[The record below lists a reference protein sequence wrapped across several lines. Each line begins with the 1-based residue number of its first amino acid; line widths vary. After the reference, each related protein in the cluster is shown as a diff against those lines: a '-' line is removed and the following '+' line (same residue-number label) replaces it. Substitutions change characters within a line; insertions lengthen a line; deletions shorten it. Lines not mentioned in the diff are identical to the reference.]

1 MQKNFKQGS
10 NRETKFSD
18 TSNQAKRQ
26 ASLKELLIAHCQ
38 ICKERNIPL
47 SELMDNLGSKG
58 FGLLL
63 VFLSLPSAL
72 PIPAPGYSSPFGIA
86 IALIALQLLLGR
98 TSLKLPKSLE
108 KIEFKSGITQKI
120 LISAI
125 HFLDKIETFIKP
137 RWPQMQNK
145 TVEILIALTLIL
157 MATLMI
163 LPIPMTNTLPAMIIF
178 LMAVSLSENDGL
190 LTLLSLG
197 LSSIVLAFYLCVLYL
212 IIDRGPEAL
221 KTLINYF

>member
-1 MQKNFKQGS
+1 MQKNFQQGS
-10 NRETKFSD
+10 NRESKFSD
-18 TSNQAKRQ
+18 PSNQAKRQ

-38 ICKERNIPL
+38 ICKERSIPL

-86 IALIALQLLLGR
+86 IALISLQLLLGR

-120 LISAI
+120 LMSAI

>member
-1 MQKNFKQGS
+1 MQNNLEPERNNASHFSIKRDQTDK
-10 NRETKFSD
+10 ET
-18 TSNQAKRQ
+18 
-26 ASLKELLIAHCQ
+26 SLKELLMAHCE
-38 ICKERNIPL
+38 ICNTRNIPL
-47 SELMDNLGSKG
+47 SELMNNLGSKG
-58 FGLLL
+58 FGILL

-72 PIPAPGYSSPFGIA
+72 PIPAPGYSTPFGIA
-86 IALIALQLLLGR
+86 IALIALQLILGR
-98 TSLKLPKSLE
+98 STLKLPKSLE

-120 LISAI
+120 LMSAI
-125 HFLDKIETFIKP
+125 HFLDKTETFIKP

-145 TVEILIALTLIL
+145 TVEILTALTLIL

>member
-1 MQKNFKQGS
+1 MQKNFQQGS
-10 NRETKFSD
+10 NRESKFSD
-18 TSNQAKRQ
+18 SSNQAKRQ

-38 ICKERNIPL
+38 ICKERSIPL

-120 LISAI
+120 LMSAI

-221 KTLINYF
+221 KILINYF